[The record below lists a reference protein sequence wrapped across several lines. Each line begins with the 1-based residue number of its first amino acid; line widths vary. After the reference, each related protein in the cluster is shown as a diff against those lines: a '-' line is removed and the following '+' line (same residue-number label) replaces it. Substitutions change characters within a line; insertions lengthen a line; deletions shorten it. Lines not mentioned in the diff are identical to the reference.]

1 MEAEAIFWPNIYPFF
16 FVLVIYA
23 SKPMGMFQFFLHK
36 TGQLILV
43 NCQVLIYSPLHP
55 SKVQAKSGGGN

>member
-1 MEAEAIFWPNIYPFF
+1 MVEPLQF
-16 FVLVIYA
+16 LVIYA

-43 NCQVLIYSPLHP
+43 NCQVLICP
-55 SKVQAKSGGGN
+55 

>member
-1 MEAEAIFWPNIYPFF
+1 MVEPLQF
-16 FVLVIYA
+16 LVIYA